1 MTTYKI
7 TDAVVA
13 VGQKIASQKGG
24 SYAVLF
30 ICWNGAAKEN
40 EAKIKHVLLLHCQ
53 SETTIRISY
62 SNLIRQLNEDK
73 LSIKSFAF
81 GRDIGQI
88 N

>member
-1 MTTYKI
+1 MMIYKT

-13 VGQKIASQKGG
+13 VGQKIASKKG
-24 SYAVLF
+24 SNYAVLF
-30 ICWNGAAKEN
+30 ICWNGEAKEN

-73 LSIKSFAF
+73 LSIESFAI
-81 GRDIGQI
+81 GQDIGLI

>member
-1 MTTYKI
+1 MATYRI

-13 VGQKIASQKGG
+13 VGQKIASKKGG

-30 ICWNGAAKEN
+30 ICWNGKAGEN
-40 EAKIKHVLLLHCQ
+40 DKKIKHVLLLHIQ
-53 SETTIRISY
+53 SECTLRIAY
-62 SNLIRQLNEDK
+62 DNLIRQLNEDK
-73 LSIKSFAF
+73 LSIESFAI